1 MKRTYIQP
9 QTIVEQAQCEMLLA
23 ASLFN
28 KDITSNVG
36 ITGGGSDEGYDSDG
50 RAKENFTSIWDNEW

>member
-9 QTIVEQAQCEMLLA
+9 QTMVEQAQCEMLIA

-28 KDITSNVG
+28 KDLTNQSIQLTDDDYNGTFTVKEYTFG
-36 ITGGGSDEGYDSDG
+36 DDFDE
-50 RAKENFTSIWDNEW
+50 

>member
-9 QTIVEQAQCEMLLA
+9 QTMVEQAQCEMLLA

-28 KDITSNVG
+28 KDINNQS
-36 ITGGGSDEGYDSDG
+36 ITLTDDDDYNGTFTVKEYNFGDDLDE
-50 RAKENFTSIWDNEW
+50 